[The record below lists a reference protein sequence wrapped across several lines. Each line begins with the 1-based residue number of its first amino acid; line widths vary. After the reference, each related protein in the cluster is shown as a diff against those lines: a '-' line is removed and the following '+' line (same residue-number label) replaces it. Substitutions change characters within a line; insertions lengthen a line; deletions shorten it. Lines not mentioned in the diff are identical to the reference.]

1 MMVILL
7 QFVKKMDA
15 NLGEAHAALLTSK
28 FAASFG
34 CPALI
39 LEGDSLLTI
48 VAIKDPLLF
57 SHWASLLLLFL
68 ELLIHMGWKTVSHKL
83 FSLFLISNFIYCPFW
98 FGQL

>member
-57 SHWASLLLLFL
+57 SGWAFAPIISDIKLQLLSISVCLA
-68 ELLIHMGWKTVSHKL
+68 LIEDIWM
-83 FSLFLISNFIYCPFW
+83 C
-98 FGQL
+98 